1 LAAAFWLPAD
11 AAGDT
16 ARGVLFVYG
25 LMAMVFGGLSALFR
39 HREAQAKAALA
50 RGEEVLARWV
60 VDTEAWREF
69 AAGAHQ
75 FNEAEGVPNEFLIP
89 DTIPAAGLEV
99 IVGKGAIQIG
109 DSIHVLPRRGTPEV
123 THANVF
129 GAASG
134 GIYCELRLYYPGG
147 GQGASGIPRGPRR
160 SMLRFPVVP
169 GALRE
174 AEAAI
179 AHYRAG
185 RPGKADFFHGRGD
198 GTDAEDVSEC
208 IACGFKTHAFVSHC
222 PQCGAGV
229 QSRRWSRRF
238 GFLLTLCGLFIS
250 GAMGAV
256 LYYALPLLLH
266 PGESVGG
273 SSFSGTP
280 AQALMVLGVLC
291 LVMGFGLACL
301 GYGIWQIVT
310 GRRSARVIGVILAMW
325 TLFLL
330 IAWLLE

>member
-1 LAAAFWLPAD
+1 
-11 AAGDT
+11 
-16 ARGVLFVYG
+16 
-25 LMAMVFGGLSALFR
+25 
-39 HREAQAKAALA
+39 
-50 RGEEVLARWV
+50 
-60 VDTEAWREF
+60 
-69 AAGAHQ
+69 
-75 FNEAEGVPNEFLIP
+75 
-89 DTIPAAGLEV
+89 
-99 IVGKGAIQIG
+99 
-109 DSIHVLPRRGTPEV
+109 
-123 THANVF
+123 
-129 GAASG
+129 
-134 GIYCELRLYYPGG
+134 
-147 GQGASGIPRGPRR
+147 
-160 SMLRFPVVP
+160 
-169 GALRE
+169 
-174 AEAAI
+174 
-179 AHYRAG
+179 
-185 RPGKADFFHGRGD
+185 
-198 GTDAEDVSEC
+198 
-208 IACGFKTHAFVSHC
+208 
-222 PQCGAGV
+222 V